1 MEVKKMRSINQ
12 WSCMSENVLDKIL
25 EGATRF
31 TQVMRHNYTEYMVL
45 YPNGFGFS
53 ISKTRAGVD
62 TWEIIMLQGE
72 ELDECDFY
80 YGSEITDWDVV
91 RGLSDEDVIE
101 KAIAIKNFK

>member
-1 MEVKKMRSINQ
+1 MRSING
-12 WSCMSENVLDKIL
+12 WTCMAENVLDKIL
-25 EGATRF
+25 EDATRF